1 MSLKLFFDI
10 LKEDANTSSFFY
22 IYLTFISLKNHII
35 VFTIFV
41 LTQNFSYIDIILLLC
56 YNCR

>member
-10 LKEDANTSSFFY
+10 LKEDANTSSFFN

-41 LTQNFSYIDIILLLC
+41 LTQNFSILT
-56 YNCR
+56 